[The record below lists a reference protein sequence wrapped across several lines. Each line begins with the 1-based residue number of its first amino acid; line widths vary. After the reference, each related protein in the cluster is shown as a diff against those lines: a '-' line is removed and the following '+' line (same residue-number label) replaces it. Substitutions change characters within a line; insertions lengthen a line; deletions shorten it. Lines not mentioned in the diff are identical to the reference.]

1 MAASAS
7 TGISP
12 LDEVSV
18 VIPTIGRS
26 SLGDLLVALANQ
38 PVPVGRVVVVDD
50 RSAPARRV
58 HVPDALATR
67 TTVLASGGRG
77 PAAARNVGWRATWS
91 PWIVFLDDDV
101 VPSPLWAIELVHDL
115 AVDLDVAAIQGRIV
129 VPLPRE
135 RRPTDRELNVAR
147 LEGAEWITADMAV
160 RRRALEDM
168 AGFDERFRRA
178 YREDSDFALRL
189 VQRGWRLERGSRW
202 STHPVQPAPWWTSVS
217 AQRGNRDD
225 ALMLA
230 LHGRGW
236 RPDRGRRGRH
246 TAVTAA
252 AVTAAVLALRGHRRL
267 AALSA
272 AAWLAGTAEFA
283 ARRIAPGPRRS
294 GEVTAMLLTSVLIPP
309 TAAAYWAAGRIA
321 NRPRRTRQWHEVN
334 ASVISGGDVS
344 TSSRSADQGTDGR
357 DPSQRPVWA
366 QMFSTVENERAQNI

>member
-7 TGISP
+7 TG
-12 LDEVSV
+12 LDDVSV
-18 VIPTIGRS
+18 VIPTIGRP
-26 SLGDLLVALANQ
+26 SLGDLLVALANH
-38 PVPVGRVVVVDD
+38 PLPVGRIVIVDD
-50 RSAPARRV
+50 RSAPAV
-58 HVPDALATR
+58 PLAVPDALATR
-67 TTVLASGGRG
+67 TAVLASGGRG
-77 PAAARNVGWRATWS
+77 PAAARNVGWRATGS

-115 AVDLDVAAIQGRIV
+115 AVDLDVAAVQGRIV

-189 VQRGWRLERGSRW
+189 VGRGWRLEHGSRQ
-202 STHPVQPAPWWTSVS
+202 STHPVQPAAWWTSVS

-236 RPDRGRRGRH
+236 RPDRGRRRRH
-246 TAVTAA
+246 VAITTAAVAA
-252 AVTAAVLALRGHRRL
+252 AVQVTRGHRGL

-272 AAWLAGTAEFA
+272 GVWLAGTAEFA
-283 ARRIAPGPRRS
+283 AHRIARGPRRLP
-294 GEVTAMLLTSVLIPP
+294 EIPAMLLTSVLIPP
-309 TAAAYWAAGRIA
+309 TATVYWAAGRIA
-321 NRPRRTRQWHEVN
+321 HRPRGTRLWHE
-334 ASVISGGDVS
+334 
-344 TSSRSADQGTDGR
+344 T
-357 DPSQRPVWA
+357 
-366 QMFSTVENERAQNI
+366 